1 MNIFK
6 KLFDHEYKELKKFN
20 ELAEKIIDLDEEY
33 IDILVDDFLNDI
45 DDSPEVEDSDDD
57 ENDYWL
63 YEDNLN

>member
-1 MNIFK
+1 MNDDFK
-6 KLFDHEYKELKKFN
+6 FLNK
-20 ELAEKIIDLDEEY
+20 IDLDEEY